1 MIKMNSILPATAAL
15 LLVMTASTLAQ
26 QPPGA
31 PPPGQQPGQGP
42 GGGPRG
48 GGRGGGRGGFFGPQ
62 LPPEQQAEVDRI
74 NAALEAETKTV
85 TVANSNLVA
94 ATFSTPV
101 DKEKIAKA
109 NEELTKARS
118 AWAAKASK
126 LFAETQ
132 ASDKKLSQDA
142 INRLVMMS
150 SGGRGGRGFGPPGF
164 GPGGRGGDGGGR
176 RGPPDQ

>member
-1 MIKMNSILPATAAL
+1 MKNYRAIIELAAVTL
-15 LLVMTASTLAQ
+15 LLVSTISTQAQ
-26 QPPGA
+26 QPPG
-31 PPPGQQPGQGP
+31 PGP
-42 GGGPRG
+42 GGPEGGPRG
-48 GGRGGGRGGFFGPQ
+48 GGRGGGRGGFGFFGPQ
-62 LPPEQQAEVDRI
+62 LPPEQQAQVDRI
-74 NAALEAETKTV
+74 NKELDVEAKAV
-85 TVANSNLVA
+85 TSANSNLVT
-94 ATFSTPV
+94 ATFSTPA

-118 AWAAKASK
+118 TWAAQASK

-164 GPGGRGGDGGGR
+164 GPGGRGGDGTGR
-176 RGPPDQ
+176 RGPLDQ

>member
-1 MIKMNSILPATAAL
+1 MKTMNSLLPPIASL
-15 LLVMTASTLAQ
+15 LLVVTVSTLAQ

-31 PPPGQQPGQGP
+31 PPPGQQLGQGP

-74 NAALEAETKTV
+74 NAALDAESKAV
-85 TVANSNLVA
+85 TAANSNLVA

-118 AWAAKASK
+118 AWAAQASK

-150 SGGRGGRGFGPPGF
+150 SGGRGGRGFGP
-164 GPGGRGGDGGGR
+164 GGRGGDGAGR